1 MATSTFRVSVPIW
14 SVKHYLSAHLA
25 VHGTTWDSIWQR
37 PGFTWSFPSKSSVF
51 ITMEPMR
58 GNMEGHHFLVYL
70 LWALRFFHV
79 SWKPPES
86 LLQNNSWGWRSNCHV
101 LLVFTHDIFSNNSS
115 WVTELY
121 FLTAWQGRW
130 YPKPARSEVNV
141 SPLAIGSTAIA
152 WDEGLL
158 W

>member
-1 MATSTFRVSVPIW
+1 MTTLVLRGSVPVW
-14 SVKHYLSAHLA
+14 SVKHYLSAHFSVAL
-25 VHGTTWDSIWQR
+25 
-37 PGFTWSFPSKSSVF
+37 PGALFGRGQDLPSHFPPRAVF
-51 ITMEPMR
+51 IAIELMR
-58 GNMEGHHFLVYL
+58 QNVESHHFLLYL
-70 LWALRFFHV
+70 LWALTFFHV

-86 LLQNNSWGWRSNCHV
+86 LLWSNNRGWRSNHHV
-101 LLVFTHDIFSNNSS
+101 LLVFIHDIFSKNSS

-141 SPLAIGSTAIA
+141 SPVATASTAIA